1 MSEARPAAHRV
12 TAVLAVAAVWL
23 WTAPRVVPTTFGD
36 HGTFMSVADRLRAGD
51 RLYADVW
58 DNKDPLH
65 YYVLAAAR
73 SALPLGDL
81 VVELLWLAVAC
92 AAATAIARTAI
103 GTLGRGA
110 DRDNGS
116 GAGSLPLL
124 VGWAGTPLVIAGA
137 AYVPGMSHLPGTAL
151 TLAALALAL
160 RGRWVHAGVVAG
172 LLVVTKLV
180 LLPVAGLALL
190 GVLTRNTAARSLLR
204 LGAGA
209 ASTLATAAALLA
221 VRGELAPLLDVQA
234 HNVRYANGP
243 IVDSPYG
250 GFVGHLMAVVTED
263 GRGGILASLALITAV
278 GLWCRPATSTGQ
290 SLVRAL
296 WLSLA
301 GALVVL
307 GLTGFWPH
315 HAQVFAVPV
324 VLGLVV
330 AAATA
335 ATAATATTATAGT
348 EPAGDPAPAPHQIA
362 VGLLLAFALGG
373 AVHPYWNVEAVRGL
387 PAALRAQSE
396 ASPEARDLLTRAP
409 TGSYA
414 RLGANDVT
422 AHARGLEAWDLAC
435 PRFQLY
441 SFDPAE
447 DLAAAADCA
456 LRTDAVLVD
465 GSFAPADPDAPGRD
479 TWDAFV
485 ASTRTRLARTHE
497 CTTHGWGQL
506 CLRRGT

>member
-73 SALPLGDL
+73 AVLPLGDL

-92 AAATAIARTAI
+92 AAATAIARTAV
-103 GTLGRGA
+103 GTLRRGA
-110 DRDNGS
+110 DKDNGS

-151 TLAALALAL
+151 TLAALAVAL
-160 RGRWVHAGVVAG
+160 RGRWVLAGVVAG

-190 GVLTRNTAARSLLR
+190 GVLTKTTPARSLLR

-209 ASTLATAAALLA
+209 AGTLATAAALLA

-315 HAQVFAVPV
+315 HAQVFAVPA
-324 VLGLVV
+324 VLALVV
-330 AAATA
+330 AAA
-335 ATAATATTATAGT
+335 TATAGT
-348 EPAGDPAPAPHQIA
+348 EPAGDPAPAPRQIA
-362 VGLLLAFALGG
+362 VGLLLAYALGG

-396 ASPEARDLLTRAP
+396 PSPEARDLLTRAP

-479 TWDAFV
+479 RWDAFV
-485 ASTRTRLARTHE
+485 ASTRARLAQTHE
-497 CTTHGWGQL
+497 CTAHGWGQL